1 MNKREIRKT
10 GGRNNRGRITVRH
23 RGGGQKRLE
32 RVLEF
37 EKGKHQIEMTGVVQ
51 RIEYDPNRTAY
62 IAECEGYQRRI
73 YKIIG
78 GEEGKEQIGKEIK
91 VIRLKEVAVG
101 ESVFKV
107 SLRGGERGKIARAA
121 GAGCKIIKQ
130 GEKGTIV
137 RLPSGE
143 VVEIR
148 GEHTCYQGV
157 VWGKEREK
165 LGKAGVNRRLGVRP
179 TVRGAAMNAIDHPN
193 GGKTPGGQPYTPWGK
208 LGKWVRTRKVKVSI
222 MKKRGKGKCL

>member
-1 MNKREIRKT
+1 MNKRIIRKT

-62 IAECEGYQRRI
+62 IAECEGYQRKI

-78 GEEGKEQIGKEIK
+78 QEEGKEMKEIK
-91 VIRLKEVAVG
+91 VKRLKEVAVG

-148 GEHTCYQGV
+148 GENTCYQGV
-157 VWGKEREK
+157 V
-165 LGKAGVNRRLGVRP
+165 
-179 TVRGAAMNAIDHPN
+179 
-193 GGKTPGGQPYTPWGK
+193 
-208 LGKWVRTRKVKVSI
+208 
-222 MKKRGKGKCL
+222 

>member
-32 RVLEF
+32 RVLEY
-37 EKGKHQIEMTGVVQ
+37 ERGEHKIEMTGVVQ

-62 IAECEGYQRRI
+62 VAECEGYERKI

-78 GEEGKEQIGKEIK
+78 GEEGRIEPQIGKEIK
-91 VIRLKEVAVG
+91 VVKLKEVGVG
-101 ESVFKV
+101 ESVYKV
-107 SLRGGERGKIARAA
+107 SLRGGEEGKIARAA
-121 GAGCKIIKQ
+121 GAGCKVIKQ
-130 GEKGTIV
+130 GEKETVV

-148 GEHTCYQGV
+148 GENTCYQGV
-157 VWGKEREK
+157 VWGREQEK
-165 LGKAGVNRRLGVRP
+165 KGKAGVNRRLGIRP
-179 TVRGAAMNAIDHPN
+179 TVRGAAMNVVDHPN
-193 GGKTPGGQPYTPWGK
+193 GGKTPGGQPHTP
-208 LGKWVRTRKVKVSI
+208 
-222 MKKRGKGKCL
+222 